1 MRADEPAPPSTPAD
15 QAVLKVQRA
24 RVRMVTDKESARLST
39 GKGSSKPASQE
50 LQQEP
55 LIIVSSGQSRDQKIS
70 GPRSTRAAQKRDGH
84 RVVDTPPPER
94 NTVLEGELGG
104 AVVMELAED
113 TGARETKTREHV
125 LSKDEEMALTI
136 LRQREHR
143 NGAGKEAYSEN
154 IMSEGEEDG
163 GEEEEEQNV
172 EEEEEEEDV
181 DDDDDDDD
189 EEEEEEGHVYSYRSA
204 PKSAEMARAPP
215 ERGSSSISRGSSS
228 RGAKLEEDFVL
239 PKDYL
244 ARNCSSSG
252 SHSPSSSPPPS
263 LGHVAPTRLSDVSS
277 IIV

>member
-1 MRADEPAPPSTPAD
+1 MRTDEPVPPSTPAD
-15 QAVLKVQRA
+15 QAVLRVQRA
-24 RVRMVTDKESARLST
+24 RVRMVTDKESVRLST

-55 LIIVSSGQSRDQKIS
+55 LVIVSSGQSRDQKIS

-84 RVVDTPPPER
+84 QVVDTPPPER

-104 AVVMELAED
+104 AVVVELAED
-113 TGARETKTREHV
+113 AGARETKTREHV

-136 LRQREHR
+136 LRQRERH

-154 IMSEGEEDG
+154 IMSEGEE
-163 GEEEEEQNV
+163 EEEEKDQNV
-172 EEEEEEEDV
+172 EEEDV
-181 DDDDDDDD
+181 DDDDDDEEEE

-263 LGHVAPTRLSDVSS
+263 MGHVAPTRLSDVSS
-277 IIV
+277 IIVY